1 MNSGPA
7 RWALRTWTP
16 GTWLVA
22 EYRTWLIV
30 TRYGHRHGG
39 TAPGRGQE
47 APAKAGAFRGYPQRR
62 HGTGVFRGRGD
73 ALLAAAFQRPALAGA
88 RPAGGRAPERARR
101 PVQLRQADRGRGQ
114 FSRGRPGR
122 VPRCPGVGPRRCH
135 LRAPGAGCPLPGGRP
150 DLAACPPRRHQAD
163 RARRNTKINRV
174 RAGTVTG
181 CRDARNKQPDTARIT
196 PL

>member
-7 RWALRTWTP
+7 RWGAGAP
-16 GTWLVA
+16 GRLDLVRRGIPHLA
-22 EYRTWLIV
+22 DRD
-30 TRYGHRHGG
+30 RYGHRHGG

-62 HGTGVFRGRGD
+62 HGTGVFRGHGD
-73 ALLAAAFQRPALAGA
+73 CLLAAAFQRPALAGA
-88 RPAGGRAPERARR
+88 WPAGDRAPERARR

-114 FSRGRPGR
+114 FSRRRPGR
-122 VPRCPGVGPRRCH
+122 VPGYPGVSPRRRH
-135 LRAPGAGCPLPGGRP
+135 LRTPGSGCPLRGRP

-163 RARRNTKINRV
+163 RARRNTKINRRV

-196 PL
+196 QL